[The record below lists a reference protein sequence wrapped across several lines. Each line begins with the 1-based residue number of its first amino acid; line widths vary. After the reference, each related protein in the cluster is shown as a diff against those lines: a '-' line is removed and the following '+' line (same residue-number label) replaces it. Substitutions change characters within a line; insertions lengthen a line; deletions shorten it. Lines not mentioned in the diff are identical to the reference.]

1 MSDELFRK
9 MNIAPGSKL
18 PPGGRLGRRGN
29 KNQVDSRLIEKI
41 WRPDIYFDYEK
52 HSTRNFGSANVSRC
66 LSMSHDVTRCQK
78 SLGMFVEPCQR
89 RDNSWKSAARH
100 FTLGPFS
107 NSSF

>member
-78 SLGMFVEPCQR
+78 SL
-89 RDNSWKSAARH
+89 
-100 FTLGPFS
+100 
-107 NSSF
+107 

>member
-1 MSDELFRK
+1 MDYEMTIYFRQKWKDSRLGLPVSHSSANQRTAFQNTDNPELAWGTMSDELFRK

-52 HSTRNFGSANVSRC
+52 HSTRDFGSANVSR
-66 LSMSHDVTRCQK
+66 S
-78 SLGMFVEPCQR
+78 
-89 RDNSWKSAARH
+89 
-100 FTLGPFS
+100 
-107 NSSF
+107 

>member
-9 MNIAPGSKL
+9 MKIAPGSRL

-52 HSTRNFGSANVSRC
+52 HSTRKIGSANVSRKNFEKFFFRAKR
-66 LSMSHDVTRCQK
+66 S
-78 SLGMFVEPCQR
+78 
-89 RDNSWKSAARH
+89 
-100 FTLGPFS
+100 FS
-107 NSSF
+107 DIFRILFCPR

>member
-9 MNIAPGSKL
+9 MNIAPGSRL

-52 HSTRNFGSANVSRC
+52 RSTRKIGSANVSRKNFEKKFFV
-66 LSMSHDVTRCQK
+66 HDN
-78 SLGMFVEPCQR
+78 QR
-89 RDNSWKSAARH
+89 TIPR
-100 FTLGPFS
+100 
-107 NSSF
+107 